1 MNQHRRRRWASIG
14 TRYSVGTLA
23 IITSLIV
30 GACAA
35 PGLPS
40 AAASADP
47 PSSAAPTTAAPT
59 DAEPSPSAAPEPVTL
74 TVWLKGQEG
83 TVNTTTGLAEAYTKQ
98 NPHVT
103 FETSFMGD
111 DLVSP
116 ALLPALNAGTGP
128 DIWEA
133 GIGPGQP
140 AAVIDA
146 GHTLDLTPYYRDLGW
161 DIPDGVIDRTSSD
174 GKLNGIGQSVQT
186 TVMFYNKKIFEE
198 KGLAIPTTWAEFVA
212 LEDALKTD
220 YPTVVGLPAGDGWPI
235 SHNQTAFWGLCAG
248 PEKVNDV
255 LFGDGRWDDESFI
268 KATQLL
274 VEQNDKGYFGPNPLA
289 IGYRDNLATFF
300 QGDIPMVF
308 TGTFFF
314 PDWLK
319 TVGDAIKDFGA
330 FAMPNPCGGPVY
342 PTESIA
348 GAWYVN
354 AKSAAPDEAVKFL
367 DFVNFS
373 DEGRSTL
380 LASGLVPVGEVSGE
394 GLTALPQIH
403 QDVLKLN
410 DANRANGS
418 VEAFFDTVMPGNVS
432 TVTYDGLQAMLTG
445 KTSAEDFVAA
455 IQAAW
460 EEAKAAGEILQ
471 PGGLAP

>member
-1 MNQHRRRRWASIG
+1 MHQQRLRPA
-14 TRYSVGTLA
+14 TRKVTRVPAGALA
-23 IITSLIV
+23 IVATLIFA
-30 GACAA
+30 ACAA
-35 PGLPS
+35 PAGPSPVASAEPPAS
-40 AAASADP
+40 AAA
-47 PSSAAPTTAAPT
+47 T
-59 DAEPSPSAAPEPVTL
+59 DAPATPSAPPEPVTL
-74 TVWLKGQEG
+74 TLWLKGQEG
-83 TVNTTTGLAEAYTKQ
+83 TVNTVTGLTEEYTKL

-146 GHTLDLTPYYRDLGW
+146 GHTLDLTPYFRELGW
-161 DIPDGVIDRTSSD
+161 AEIIPAGVIDRTSSG
-174 GKLNGIGQSVQT
+174 GKLNGVGQSVQT
-186 TVMFYNKKIFEE
+186 TVMFYNKAIFAE
-198 KGLAIPTTWAEFVA
+198 KSLAVPTTWAEFIA
-212 LEDALKTD
+212 LEDALKVD

-248 PEKVNDV
+248 PDKVNEV
-255 LFGDGRWDDESFI
+255 LFGDGRWDDESI
-268 KATQLL
+268 VTATNLL
-274 VEQNDKGYFGPNPLA
+274 VEQNEKGYFGPNPLA
-289 IGYRDNLATFF
+289 IGYRDNLASFF

-314 PDWLK
+314 PDWLE
-319 TVGDAIKDFGA
+319 TVGDSIKDFGA
-330 FAMPNPCGGPVY
+330 FAMPNPCGGPIY

-367 DFVNFS
+367 DFLNFS
-373 DEGRSTL
+373 DQGRSTL

-394 GLTALPQIH
+394 GLAALPQIH

-410 DANRANGS
+410 DGNRSSGS
-418 VEAFFDTVMPGNVS
+418 VEAFFDTVMPANVS

-445 KTSAEDFVAA
+445 QTSAEDFVGA
-455 IQAAW
+455 IQTAW
-460 EEAKAAGEILQ
+460 EEAKANGDILK
-471 PGGLAP
+471 PGGIEP

>member
-1 MNQHRRRRWASIG
+1 MNEPRRRRG
-14 TRYSVGTLA
+14 TLPGARDSVGALA
-23 IITSLIV
+23 IVAMLIV

-35 PGLPS
+35 PAATTTVPS
-40 AAASADP
+40 AVP
-47 PSSAAPTTAAPT
+47 PASAAPT
-59 DAEPSPSAAPEPVTL
+59 DDEPSPSAPPEPVTL
-74 TVWLKGQEG
+74 TLWLKGQEG
-83 TVNTTTGLAEAYTKQ
+83 TVNTVTGLADEYTKQ

-140 AAVIDA
+140 AAVIKA
-146 GHTLDLTPYYRDLGW
+146 GHTLDLTPYYRELGW
-161 DIPDGVIDRTSSD
+161 DIPAGVIDRTSSD

-186 TVMFYNKKIFEE
+186 TVMFYNKAIFEA
-198 KGLAIPTTWAEFVA
+198 KGLAVPTTWTEFIAV
-212 LEDALKTD
+212 EDALKAD

-248 PEKVNDV
+248 PDKVNDV
-255 LFGDGRWDDESFI
+255 LFGDGRWDDASFVT
-268 KATQLL
+268 ATKLL

-289 IGYRDNLATFF
+289 IGYRDNLASFF

-314 PDWLK
+314 PDWLE
-319 TVGDAIKDFGA
+319 TVGDAIKGFGA
-330 FAMPNPCGGPVY
+330 FAMPNPCGGPIY

-354 AKSAAPDEAVKFL
+354 AKSTAPDEAVKFL

-380 LASGLVPVGEVSGE
+380 LASGLVPVGQVSGE
-394 GLTALPQIH
+394 GLAALPQIH
-403 QDVLKLN
+403 QEVLKLN

-418 VEAFFDTVMPGNVS
+418 VEAFFDTVMPANVS

-445 KTSAEDFVAA
+445 ATSAADFVGA

-460 EEAKAAGEILQ
+460 EEAKAAGDILQ
-471 PGGLAP
+471 PGGLTP